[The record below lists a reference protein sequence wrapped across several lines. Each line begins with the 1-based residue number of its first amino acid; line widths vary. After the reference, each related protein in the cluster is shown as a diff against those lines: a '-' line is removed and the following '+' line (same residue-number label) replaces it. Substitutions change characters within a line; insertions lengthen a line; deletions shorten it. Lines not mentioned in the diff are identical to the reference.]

1 MQIPEAVR
9 HDLWSQ
15 AFAAVQIVVF
25 AGVSYTARKMYTL
38 DERVKRVENILTGP
52 DGDNGMRS
60 EVGELKKARERQ
72 DRLLVRIEERLN
84 IEDRP

>member
-38 DERVKRVENILTGP
+38 DQRVQRVEVILTGA
-52 DGDNGMRS
+52 DGDNGIKS
-60 EVGELKKARERQ
+60 EVNALERASTQ
-72 DRLLVRIEERLN
+72 HDRQLVRIETQLG